1 MPEVEE
7 SVVIDR
13 PRDQVFA
20 FATDP
25 TNVPL
30 YNSNLIEFERLTPG
44 PLKKGSQDRGAIKVA
59 GKRMDWTA
67 EAVEFE
73 EGRRVAFRSIEAPV
87 PFELEMTY
95 EDVGDGT
102 KVTWHQE
109 SDSFGG
115 FFGKLADPL
124 VTRMYA
130 KDLRSNL
137 ENLKE
142 LLEAE

>member
-44 PLKKGSQDRGAIKVA
+44 PLKKGTQDRGAIKVA

-87 PFELEMTY
+87 PFELKTTY
-95 EDVGDGT
+95 EDVGAQAG
-102 KVTWHQE
+102 H
-109 SDSFGG
+109 
-115 FFGKLADPL
+115 FFSRPL
-124 VTRMYA
+124 TTRWCWRKQKMA
-130 KDLRSNL
+130 SP
-137 ENLKE
+137 
-142 LLEAE
+142 AA